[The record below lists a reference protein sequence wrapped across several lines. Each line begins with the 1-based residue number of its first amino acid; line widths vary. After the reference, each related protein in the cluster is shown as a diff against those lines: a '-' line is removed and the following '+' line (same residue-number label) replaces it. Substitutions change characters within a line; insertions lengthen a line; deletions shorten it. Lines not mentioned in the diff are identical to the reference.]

1 MPQKLAME
9 TRRVYRVL
17 TVGNDTDVS
26 VIRVVWAD

>member
-1 MPQKLAME
+1 MFQILAMDE
-9 TRRVYRVL
+9 QQFYRVL